1 MKVLIKSH
9 KGLIYVFEFYES
21 TGEVCIVKDGK
32 HAYTITDGFCNCPAS
47 MYHKYCWHTT
57 VLDELKAQPSLS
69 VPWAEW
75 AEEAS
80 EMREER
86 RRVK

>member
-9 KGLIYVFEFYES
+9 KGLTYIFELYES
-21 TGEVCIVKDGK
+21 TGEVCIIKEGQ
-32 HAYTITDGFCNCPAS
+32 HTYTITDGFCDCPAS
-47 MYHKYCWHTT
+47 KYHKYCWHTT
-57 VLDELKAQPSLS
+57 VLDELKSQPSLN
-69 VPWAEW
+69 VPWSEW

-80 EMREER
+80 VMRDER